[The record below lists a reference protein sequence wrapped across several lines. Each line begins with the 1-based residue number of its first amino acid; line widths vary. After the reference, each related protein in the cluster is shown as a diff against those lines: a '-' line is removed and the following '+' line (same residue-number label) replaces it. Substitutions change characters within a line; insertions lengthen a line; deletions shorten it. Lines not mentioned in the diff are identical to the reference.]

1 MASSDLAVV
10 MSTRNQVYRIEGT
23 LGCKAERSFRAGS
36 GEPRV
41 QLQFG
46 RGDVDVFES
55 HFVHEV
61 KTEARPWNLDGKLN
75 QVKIGS

>member
-10 MSTRNQVYRIEGT
+10 MSTRNQVYMIEGT
-23 LGCKAERSFRAGS
+23 LGCKADRNFRAGS
-36 GEPRV
+36 GEPNV

-55 HFVHEV
+55 HFVREV

-75 QVKIGS
+75 AP